1 MRSKQKHQA
10 GTTEGARLESRRAS
24 LNIVWEE
31 YSIQFDHR
39 GSVELPLPKEY
50 MDFIYLI
57 THLI

>member
-1 MRSKQKHQA
+1 M
-10 GTTEGARLESRRAS
+10 EGARLESRRAS
-24 LNIVWEE
+24 LNVVWED

-57 THLI
+57 THLS